1 MRLCW
6 ISQSH
11 NQLGF
16 TVFLATGRV
25 SFFPVLNRVLGKTSK
40 HHQSIIKALQR
51 CIMSL
56 AWKIDT
62 VPVRAQDAYT
72 SPAASTQIHNSWLSP
87 APLGIRGST
96 HSMGSMALGLVGKTG
111 SAPHLAAKWIAG
123 MPGEGQVA
131 FGRLVLFGDS

>member
-6 ISQSH
+6 ISHSH

-40 HHQSIIKALQR
+40 HHQSIA
-51 CIMSL
+51 
-56 AWKIDT
+56 T
-62 VPVRAQDAYT
+62 VHYVPSVEDRYCTSACAGCLHEMYT
-72 SPAASTQIHNSWLSP
+72 SPTVFTQIHNSWLSP